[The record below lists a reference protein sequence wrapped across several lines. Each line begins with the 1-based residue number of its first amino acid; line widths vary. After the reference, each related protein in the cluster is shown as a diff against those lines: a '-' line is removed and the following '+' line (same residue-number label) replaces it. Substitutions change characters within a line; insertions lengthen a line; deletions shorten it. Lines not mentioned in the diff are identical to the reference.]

1 MQVTR
6 CMCFSR
12 IPSSCL
18 REHVNEFAHEMWSDE
33 FQRHVSYV
41 AKACWLQ
48 ERGRNP
54 AVLRMAKPQSC
65 LSQPSRVI
73 WRGPGQD
80 AVIRCSVHPDCSAE
94 SFFYKWFAFERRSHG
109 ALNLDHNHHKY
120 RLEGATLHIMSL
132 NSNDSGIYYCAATSL
147 GDPRP
152 GAQHVGLGTT
162 LVVKEKTQLMVGHVL
177 LWLTFVVLALYS
189 SAIVTLIIQKK
200 YGLNICNCTKSHKN
214 NKQNTNKTRIFRD
227 VLQEM
232 DHRRDVKRS
241 KQTAKRDPA
250 PAEVTSAEFNTPD
263 DIYQNV

>member
-1 MQVTR
+1 MLAAGKRKEPSSVEHGAIVLAFSPFPHLAAIKRNGQTSELPVTTKSRHLAWTGTR
-6 CMCFSR
+6 CR
-12 IPSSCL
+12 DT
-18 REHVNEFAHEMWSDE
+18 V
-33 FQRHVSYV
+33 QR
-41 AKACWLQ
+41 
-48 ERGRNP
+48 
-54 AVLRMAKPQSC
+54 
-65 LSQPSRVI
+65 PSRLLGRKLLLQVVRFRAQI
-73 WRGPGQD
+73 AR
-80 AVIRCSVHPDCSAE
+80 
-94 SFFYKWFAFERRSHG
+94 
-109 ALNLDHNHHKY
+109 
-120 RLEGATLHIMSL
+120 
-132 NSNDSGIYYCAATSL
+132 NDSGIYYCAATSL